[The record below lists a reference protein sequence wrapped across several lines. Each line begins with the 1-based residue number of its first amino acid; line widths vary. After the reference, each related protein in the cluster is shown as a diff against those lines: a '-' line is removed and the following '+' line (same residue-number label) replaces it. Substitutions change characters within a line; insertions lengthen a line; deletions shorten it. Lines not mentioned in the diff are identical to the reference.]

1 MVNVTELR
9 PGNYFIDENNLYQV
23 LDILLNKTAMRKMVA
38 KVKVKNVRTGT
49 INELARNS
57 GYMVENVRL
66 DKRQMQ
72 YLYDT
77 GDFFVFM
84 DQETYEQVEIPA
96 ERLQWEKQFL
106 KGDEVVEITSYDG
119 EILGVN
125 LPAKVTLKITQCDP
139 GVRGDTVNKPTKPA
153 TLETGLVVRV
163 PLFIE
168 EGEEVLVRTDN
179 GEYDGRA
186 QQVQSMLDWWQGLL
200 LFIGGLLV
208 GGVAAFFI
216 TRYLFQ
222 KQLRENPPVNEKMI
236 RAMFRS
242 MGRTPSEK
250 QIREIMRNMNQ
261 K

>member
-9 PGNYFIDENNLYQV
+9 PGNYFIDEGNLYQV

-57 GYMVENVRL
+57 GYMVDNVRL

-72 YLYDT
+72 YLYDS
-77 GDFFVFM
+77 GDFLVFM
-84 DQETYEQVEIPA
+84 DQETYDQVEIPV

-106 KGDEVVEITSYDG
+106 KGDEIVEITSYEG

-125 LPAKVTLKITQCDP
+125 LPVKVALKITQCDP

-186 QQVQSMLDWWQGLL
+186 
-200 LFIGGLLV
+200 
-208 GGVAAFFI
+208 
-216 TRYLFQ
+216 
-222 KQLRENPPVNEKMI
+222 
-236 RAMFRS
+236 
-242 MGRTPSEK
+242 
-250 QIREIMRNMNQ
+250 
-261 K
+261 

>member
-72 YLYDT
+72 YLYDS

-139 GVRGDTVNKPTKPA
+139 GVRCDTVNKPTKPA

-168 EGEEVLVRTDN
+168 EGEEVLVRTDT

-186 QQVQSMLDWWQGLL
+186 
-200 LFIGGLLV
+200 
-208 GGVAAFFI
+208 
-216 TRYLFQ
+216 
-222 KQLRENPPVNEKMI
+222 
-236 RAMFRS
+236 
-242 MGRTPSEK
+242 
-250 QIREIMRNMNQ
+250 
-261 K
+261 

>member
-77 GDFFVFM
+77 GDFVVFM

-186 QQVQSMLDWWQGLL
+186 
-200 LFIGGLLV
+200 
-208 GGVAAFFI
+208 
-216 TRYLFQ
+216 
-222 KQLRENPPVNEKMI
+222 
-236 RAMFRS
+236 
-242 MGRTPSEK
+242 
-250 QIREIMRNMNQ
+250 
-261 K
+261 

>member
-9 PGNYFIDENNLYQV
+9 PGNYFEEEGAIYKV

-38 KVKVKNVRTGT
+38 KVKVQNLRTGA
-49 INELARNS
+49 ISEISRNS
-57 GYMVENVRL
+57 GYGIEVIRL

-72 YLYDT
+72 YLYDS
-77 GDFFVFM
+77 GDFLVFM
-84 DQETYEQVEIPA
+84 DQETYDQVEIPVD
-96 ERLQWEKQFL
+96 RLQWEKQFL
-106 KGDEVVEITSYDG
+106 KGDEIVEITSYEG

-125 LPAKVTLKITQCDP
+125 LPAKVALKITQCDP

-186 QQVQSMLDWWQGLL
+186 
-200 LFIGGLLV
+200 
-208 GGVAAFFI
+208 
-216 TRYLFQ
+216 
-222 KQLRENPPVNEKMI
+222 
-236 RAMFRS
+236 
-242 MGRTPSEK
+242 
-250 QIREIMRNMNQ
+250 
-261 K
+261 